1 MVFVKNVIR
10 NKGEN
15 IMERRY
21 DLVLITEDEVIFY
34 DKVDEVVVT
43 TTWEQIDKYIYAE
56 TNGDDI

>member
-1 MVFVKNVIR
+1 
-10 NKGEN
+10 
-15 IMERRY
+15 MERRY